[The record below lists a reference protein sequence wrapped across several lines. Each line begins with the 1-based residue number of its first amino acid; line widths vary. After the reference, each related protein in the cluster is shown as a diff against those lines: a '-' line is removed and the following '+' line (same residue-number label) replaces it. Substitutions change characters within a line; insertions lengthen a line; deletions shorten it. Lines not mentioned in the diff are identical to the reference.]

1 MNTLK
6 KIGIFFLLFIALMG
20 AVSAPIALGM
30 YHSWIPMVGSLVV
43 DAFAVRPY
51 ISLIKQLFDE

>member
-6 KIGIFFLLFIALMG
+6 KIGIFFLLFLALMG
-20 AVSAPIALGM
+20 MISAPIALGM

-43 DAFAVRPY
+43 DAFALKAFL
-51 ISLIKQLFDE
+51 SLAKKLME